1 MWLRIHEHM
10 YNLDNIRAMRFNYKN
25 HSADPEE
32 SNVNSVFIEF
42 NNGSSQKT
50 VEDVALKSNKI
61 QKQIMDKKIKKI
73 IFVPER
79 ILNIVI

>member
-1 MWLRIHEHM
+1 MAINQKWPKI
-10 YNLDNIRAMRFNYKN
+10 LDNVEK
-25 HSADPEE
+25 
-32 SNVNSVFIEF
+32 SVSKIAIQINGKTREIIEF

-50 VEDVALKSNKI
+50 VEDIALKSNKV
-61 QKQIMDKKIKKI
+61 QKQIMDKEIKKI